1 MMMWIIFFFF
11 SSRRRHTRLQ
21 GDWSSD
27 VCSSDLEVGKLAAV
41 LPDALRFCFD
51 LAAEETVAR
60 GARLEIV
67 ETPGRARCR
76 GCGADVALDRPY
88 GRCAC
93 GRSDLEWLSGEA
105 LRILEM
111 EVA

>member
-1 MMMWIIFFFF
+1 MHELALAQEIIEQVAD
-11 SSRRRHTRLQ
+11 RAHGARVLR
-21 GDWSSD
+21 
-27 VCSSDLEVGKLAAV
+27 VVLEIGALAAV

-51 LAAEETVAR
+51 LAAEETALE
-60 GARLEIV
+60 GAQLELV

-76 GCGADVALDRPY
+76 LCGEEVRLDRPF

-93 GRSDLEWLSGEA
+93 GSTELEWLSGEE
-105 LRILEM
+105 LIIKEY

>member
-1 MMMWIIFFFF
+1 VHELALAQEILDVVAAR
-11 SSRRRHTRLQ
+11 SGGARVTR
-21 GDWSSD
+21 
-27 VCSSDLEVGKLAAV
+27 VVLEVGKLAAV

-51 LAAEETVAR
+51 LAAEDTVAR

-93 GRSDLEWLSGEA
+93 GGSDLEWLSGEA

-111 EVA
+111 EVV

>member
-1 MMMWIIFFFF
+1 MHELALAQEI
-11 SSRRRHTRLQ
+11 L
-21 GDWSSD
+21 D
-27 VCSSDLEVGKLAAV
+27 VVAARSGGARVVRVVLEVCKLAAV

-51 LAAEETVAR
+51 LASEDTVAR

-88 GRCAC
+88 GRCPC
-93 GRSDLEWLSGEA
+93 GGSDLEWLSGEA

>member
-1 MMMWIIFFFF
+1 MHELSIAQGIVDLACARAGGRPVR
-11 SSRRRHTRLQ
+11 SVRIRAGRLT
-21 GDWSSD
+21 
-27 VCSSDLEVGKLAAV
+27 AV
-41 LPDALRFCFD
+41 VPDAMRFCFD
-51 LAAEETVAR
+51 LAAEDSVAR

-67 ETPGRARCR
+67 ETPGLARCR
-76 GCGADVALDRPY
+76 ACRADVMLEQPY

-93 GRSDLEWLSGEA
+93 GASDLQWLSGDS

>member
-1 MMMWIIFFFF
+1 VHELALAQEILDVVAAR
-11 SSRRRHTRLQ
+11 SGGARVTR
-21 GDWSSD
+21 
-27 VCSSDLEVGKLAAV
+27 VVLEVGKLAAV

-51 LAAEETVAR
+51 LAAEDTVAR

-111 EVA
+111 EVV

>member
-1 MMMWIIFFFF
+1 MHELALAQEILDVVAAR
-11 SSRRRHTRLQ
+11 SGGARVTR
-21 GDWSSD
+21 
-27 VCSSDLEVGKLAAV
+27 VVLEVGKLAAV

-51 LAAEETVAR
+51 LAAEDTVAR

-93 GRSDLEWLSGEA
+93 GASDLEWLSGEA